1 MPAAERGRTRTRTQR
16 DERNMIESPVV
27 QHFTIGEISLASQQA
42 NLFRFRTVPLVQ
54 QLPRVYAIRIRA
66 DYGGLITRRRAK

>member
-1 MPAAERGRTRTRTQR
+1 MRLALSIA
-16 DERNMIESPVV
+16 

-42 NLFRFRTVPLVQ
+42 NLFRFSTVPLVQ

-66 DYGGLITRRRAK
+66 DADYGGLITRRRAK